1 MILVGN
7 TILQGHEGAAV
18 HQIVADMS
26 HKLKGSKKVEK
37 GWKVLNV
44 LHRVC
49 KNPRI
54 MPHGTPHPIHW
65 LLQVCLISFHF
76 FMYLFLQSLAV
87 PLQGFM

>member
-26 HKLKGSKKVEK
+26 HKLKSSKKVEK

-49 KNPRI
+49 KNSRI
-54 MPHGTPHPIHW
+54 MTLATCDALVVTSVVHIS
-65 LLQVCLISFHF
+65 LLL
-76 FMYLFLQSLAV
+76 LV
-87 PLQGFM
+87 PPVLWH

>member
-18 HQIVADMS
+18 HQVVADMS
-26 HKLKGSKKVEK
+26 HKLKSSKKVEK

-49 KNPRI
+49 KNPR
-54 MPHGTPHPIHW
+54 MKRHCTPH
-65 LLQVCLISFHF
+65 LS
-76 FMYLFLQSLAV
+76 LFRLS
-87 PLQGFM
+87 